1 VRRSGLLI
9 SGIGEAAWST
19 LNRGFKSSLSVASAV
34 GMWATLFALSE
45 RSGMSTAPRA
55 QAFRPGLRVR
65 RMLSPL
71 TVRVMDQA
79 VEDGVGVG
87 DQGVPLIDR
96 ELAGDDGG
104 AAVVAILE
112 DLQQVVAGGG
122 VERLEAPVV
131 EDKQIDAAEGAQQT
145 GGGGRRRAPKRGR

>member
-1 VRRSGLLI
+1 
-9 SGIGEAAWST
+9 
-19 LNRGFKSSLSVASAV
+19 
-34 GMWATLFALSE
+34 MWATLFALSE